1 MSVNPISPNLSSSI
15 QSLTSTLQVNAYNT
29 PGMTIDPGITGI
41 AGTDTKV
48 AQALMV
54 CLAQLQGAHKGYS
67 KSYLNSTSLD
77 SSQSIKVFL
86 LSLMEALNFEH
97 QNTSINTPAMQNT
110 SNTSTSAYTGF
121 HHPQA
126 QTLLEDEILDL
137 IDAVYLM
144 NKGKTKSNNPIS
156 DLDAAAKKMFAA
168 LGIPTDDSTLT
179 DLLGY
184 VEKLVVGSS
193 SSGNFINSTS

>member
-1 MSVNPISPNLSSSI
+1 MLARRIACSGRAHSKLTPCDRRTVHEMIGSATYDATNFTWTSAIDGMSP
-15 QSLTSTLQVNAYNT
+15 Y
-29 PGMTIDPGITGI
+29 
-41 AGTDTKV
+41 
-48 AQALMV
+48 
-54 CLAQLQGAHKGYS
+54 
-67 KSYLNSTSLD
+67 
-77 SSQSIKVFL
+77 
-86 LSLMEALNFEH
+86 
-97 QNTSINTPAMQNT
+97 TSINTPAMQNT

-179 DLLGY
+179 DLLGH